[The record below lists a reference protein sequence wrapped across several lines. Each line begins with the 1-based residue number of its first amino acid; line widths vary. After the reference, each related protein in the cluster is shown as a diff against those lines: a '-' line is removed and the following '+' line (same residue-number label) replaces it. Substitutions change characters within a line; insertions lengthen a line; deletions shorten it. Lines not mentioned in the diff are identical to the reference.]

1 MAVERVAR
9 PAVTVTVESIQPVLA
24 RSRTVVA
31 LVMRR
36 RLLIARWTAAETS
49 RIVATTVARARFTI
63 AMIGVASALA
73 ARRIRVTLVVARIE
87 ISRIE
92 IHSRT
97 TLPM

>member
-36 RLLIARWTAAETS
+36 GLLVARWTAAEAS
-49 RIVATTVARARFTI
+49 RIVATAVARARF
-63 AMIGVASALA
+63 AMVLSGVASAFA
-73 ARRIRVTLVVARIE
+73 AGRIRVTLLVARVE
-87 ISRIE
+87 IARVE